1 MIPSMRAYLQAV
13 AAVANARAN
22 LPTAID
28 DDAQR
33 ALDDANAAAD
43 RVRNGLLATPFNLSG
58 FGNGPTFLPVD
69 DANHDVNLEFGL
81 EKSGSAEGH
90 AGKKSIGEFGR
101 GFRRFRDV
109 AVVAVDLNANDF
121 PHGQTDLFGDLTTDN
136 INRPEAS
143 ERPAESQFLPTF
155 QVDPVRIRRIQA
167 RLSAGLALQTGT
179 AFEKKVFAIAFLE
192 QQLRRLNVGPT
203 RPCDDNINEHTHF
216 KIREL
221 PNDADAH
228 ALTALQQTRVE
239 LKASPPETDDQLEN
253 SYYRWVL
260 ADLEYERLQAQAREE
275 ADGNNDGLA
284 DAMRIRT
291 EALVSFVAASAA

>member
-13 AAVANARAN
+13 AAVANARAK

-58 FGNGPTFLPVD
+58 FGNGLTFLPVD
-69 DANHDVNLEFGL
+69 GFNDGEIELELDTRGV
-81 EKSGSAEGH
+81 GRTD
-90 AGKKSIGEFGR
+90 GKKSIRTFET
-101 GFRRFRDV
+101 RRFQHQPGV
-109 AVVAVDLNANDF
+109 AVVAVDLNEPLYQAN
-121 PHGQTDLFGDLTTDN
+121 LFADSTITDN
-136 INRPEAS
+136 S
-143 ERPAESQFLPTF
+143 PAAAAMNELVPLSR
-155 QVDPVRIRRIQA
+155 VDPVRLQA
-167 RLSAGLALQTGT
+167 NLAKLSASFALHTGS
-179 AFEKKVFAIAFLE
+179 AFEKAVYAIAYLE
-192 QQLRRLNVGPT
+192 QRLRRLCARPT
-203 RPCDDNINEHTHF
+203 MPCGDNFNF

-221 PNDADAH
+221 PNDADAN
-228 ALTALQQTRVE
+228 AAIALQQIRVE

-253 SYYRWVL
+253 AYYRWVL

-275 ADGNNDGLA
+275 ADGNNDGQA

-291 EALVSFVAASAA
+291 EALVSFVAAAA